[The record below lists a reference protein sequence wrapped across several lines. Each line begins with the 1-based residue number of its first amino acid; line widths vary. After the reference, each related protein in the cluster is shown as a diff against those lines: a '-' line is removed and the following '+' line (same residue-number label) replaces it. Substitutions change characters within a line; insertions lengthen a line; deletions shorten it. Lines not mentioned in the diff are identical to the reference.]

1 MPAAGKRWAVQDRE
15 GNTIYL
21 TEERWQHI
29 IDAENHPEMARHE
42 QHLKSTLQVG
52 RRRQEPL
59 NPRKYRYTQSL
70 DDLPDDFNHLVAIV
84 LFGFDVSDSGDT
96 VPNNFVV
103 TAFLK
108 HIQQKGGQK

>member
-1 MPAAGKRWAVQDRE
+1 MAAGKRWTVLDRE
-15 GNTIYL
+15 GNSIYL
-21 TEERWQHI
+21 TEERWRHI
-29 IDAENHPEMARHE
+29 KDSENHPEMGAHE

-52 RRRQEPL
+52 RRRQEAL
-59 NPRKYRYTQSL
+59 NPRKYRYSQAI
-70 DDLPDDFNHLVAIV
+70 DDLPGDFNHLVAIV

-108 HIQQKGGQK
+108 HIQLKGGQK